1 MFEGLV
7 ASVLARYL
15 GDFIEVDQ
23 LSKDLKM
30 SLLSGLLSL
39 ESVAIKRECL
49 SFLGLPLIVKYG
61 SIKLLEL
68 KVPLSRIG
76 SEPVII
82 KVSGISL
89 VVSPKYAADANQMS
103 KNNQRKKMNWLEIDD
118 LLEKSKAQ
126 EDENSE
132 GSGSESSWSAKWYMQ
147 RIYDNVQ
154 LHLNNIK
161 IRYEDDI
168 TIPKTPFVAG
178 INIDRIS
185 LESTDEGWVPKFISG
200 GDESFRMITIG
211 NFSAYWNIGQF
222 EEITT
227 LENLER
233 FSVPLD
239 EFLVAPVNA
248 KAKLTINKNHLPTP
262 DKPKIKANIEVEDF
276 TVNLNDK
283 QYKQVFSL
291 LDVWYAYSKS
301 EKHRIFRPSKTPH
314 ENPKAWWAYAST

>member
-1 MFEGLV
+1 MFETLV
-7 ASVLARYL
+7 ASILARYL

-30 SLLSGLLSL
+30 SLLSGVLSL

-61 SIKLLEL
+61 SIKFLEL

-89 VVSPKYAADANQMS
+89 VVSPKYAADAKQMN

-126 EDENSE
+126 QQEEDGGNSTA
-132 GSGSESSWSAKWYMQ
+132 STSSWSAAWYMQ
-147 RIYDNVQ
+147 RIYDNIQ
-154 LHLNNIK
+154 LHMNDIK

-168 TIPKTPFVAG
+168 TIPKSPFVAG

-185 LESTDEGWVPKFISG
+185 LESTDEKWVPKFISG
-200 GDESFRMITIG
+200 GDESFRMITIK
-211 NFSAYWNIGQF
+211 NFSAYWNIGEF
-222 EEITT
+222 DEITT
-227 LENLER
+227 LENLKR

-248 KAKLTINKNHLPTP
+248 KAKLTINKKHLPTP
-262 DKPKIKANIEVEDF
+262 DKPKVKANIEVEDF

-291 LDVWYAYSKS
+291 LDVWFDYSKS
-301 EKHRIFRPSKTPH
+301 EKVIVI
-314 ENPKAWWAYAST
+314 

>member
-1 MFEGLV
+1 MFESLV
-7 ASVLARYL
+7 ASVLAKYL

-61 SIKLLEL
+61 RIELLEL

-89 VVSPKYAADANQMS
+89 VVSPKYEADVDQVK

-126 EDENSE
+126 EQENSD
-132 GSGSESSWSAKWYMQ
+132 SAASSSSWSASWYMQ

-154 LHLNNIK
+154 LHLHDVK
-161 IRYEDDI
+161 IRYEDDV
-168 TIPKTPFVAG
+168 TIPKSPFVAG
-178 INIDRIS
+178 VNIGRIA
-185 LESTDEGWVPKFISG
+185 LESTDSGWVPKFISG
-200 GDESFRMITIG
+200 GDESFRMVTIEG
-211 NFSAYWNIGQF
+211 FSAYWNIGKFDEVTTF
-222 EEITT
+222 EG
-227 LENLER
+227 LQ
-233 FSVPLD
+233 SVSAPTE

-262 DKPKIKANIEVEDF
+262 DKPKLKANIEVEDF
-276 TVNLNDK
+276 TVNLKDK

-291 LDVWYAYSKS
+291 LDVWYDYSKS
-301 EKHRIFRPSKTPH
+301 EKVIDNTAALSSSSSPP
-314 ENPKAWWAYAST
+314 PQ